1 LNKEVII
8 IGGAN
13 GSGKTTFAKALKK
26 EFSLEFI
33 NADEIAKEI
42 NPDDITSA
50 KVKAG
55 KLFLKRIEDHLNAH
69 KNFIIESTLSGRT
82 LLKWIEKIKN
92 KGYYLTLIYFY
103 LESPETCI
111 ERIKERTLKGG
122 HFVPDD
128 DVIRRFHRSKKNFWY
143 LYKELADKWH
153 LIFNSE
159 RQFAELA
166 IGKNGTH
173 SICNK
178 KLFKGFIKNIMEEN
192 NGSR

>member
-1 LNKEVII
+1 LTKEVII

-13 GSGKTTFAKALKK
+13 GAGKTTFAKALEK
-26 EFSLEFI
+26 EFGHAFI
-33 NADEIAKEI
+33 NADEIAKKI
-42 NPDDITSA
+42 SPTDITSA

-55 KLFLKRIEDHLNAH
+55 KLFLKRIDDHLNA
-69 KNFIIESTLSGRT
+69 KQNFIIESTLSGRT
-82 LLKWIEKIKN
+82 LLKWIDKIKN
-92 KGYYLTLIYFY
+92 NGYYLTIIYFY

-128 DVIRRFHRSKKNFWY
+128 DVIRRFHRSKSNFWH
-143 LYKELADKWH
+143 LYRELADKWH

-159 RQFAELA
+159 QKFSELA
-166 IGKNGTH
+166 FGINGNY
-173 SICNK
+173 SISNK
-178 KLFKGFIKNIMEEN
+178 KLFKKFIMNIEEAN

>member
-1 LNKEVII
+1 MTKEVII

-13 GSGKTTFAKALKK
+13 GSGKTTFAKAL
-26 EFSLEFI
+26 EREYALTFI
-33 NADEIAKEI
+33 NADEIAQEI
-42 NPDDITSA
+42 NPHDITSA

-55 KLFLKRIEDHLNAH
+55 KLFLKRIDDHLN
-69 KNFIIESTLSGRT
+69 KSRNFIIESTLSGRS
-82 LLKWIEKIKN
+82 LLKWIEKIRN
-92 KGYYLTLIYFY
+92 NGYYLTIIYFY

-122 HFVPDD
+122 HFVPDE
-128 DVIRRFHRSKKNFWY
+128 DVIRRFYRSKKNFWY

-166 IGKNGTH
+166 FGINGNY
-173 SICNK
+173 SISNK
-178 KLFKGFIKNIMEEN
+178 KLYKRFIKTIEETN